1 VDKIAGTAISDNPES
16 GKDIIDGPGSPRLQT
31 LNKSLKSLKDHFNS
45 NRDKVRFLA
54 LLSPM

>member
-1 VDKIAGTAISDNPES
+1 VDKIAGTAVSDSQES
-16 GKDIIDGPGSPRLQT
+16 GKGFIDGSGSPRLQT
-31 LNKSLKSLKDHFNS
+31 LNKSLKSLKDHFNK